1 MSLPASQQHALNAID
16 DGLQDGDPRLARMF
30 AVFTRLTRL
39 ESMPARETLPPRQR
53 WPRGRWPAC
62 PLGSQRSLAGRAGA
76 RLLVPV
82 LLAAALSL
90 LIMSILANPSASRR
104 GCSAAHSS
112 SAAFRLLS
120 PAACP
125 PAGPAGAAQV
135 AK

>member
-1 MSLPASQQHALNAID
+1 MSLPASQQHALDAID
-16 DGLQDGDPRLARMF
+16 DGLQHGDPRLARMF
-30 AVFTRLTRL
+30 AVFTRL
-39 ESMPARETLPPRQR
+39 ESMPTRETLPLRQ
-53 WPRGRWPAC
+53 WWTHGRWPAR
-62 PLGSQRSLAGRAGA
+62 PRGPQRSLAGRVAA

-104 GCSAAHSS
+104 GCSAAHSP

>member
-1 MSLPASQQHALNAID
+1 
-16 DGLQDGDPRLARMF
+16 
-30 AVFTRLTRL
+30 VFTRLTRL

-53 WPRGRWPAC
+53 WPRGWPDR
-62 PLGSQRSLAGRAGA
+62 PRGSQRSLAGRAGA

>member
-1 MSLPASQQHALNAID
+1 MSLPASQQHTLDAID
-16 DGLQDGDPRLARMF
+16 DGLQYGDPRLARMF

-53 WPRGRWPAC
+53 WPRGRWAAGQR
-62 PLGSQRSLAGRAGA
+62 GSQRSLAG

-90 LIMSILANPSASRR
+90 LIMSILANPSAGRR
-104 GCSAAHSS
+104 GCPAAHSA
-112 SAAFRLLS
+112 SAAFRLMS
-120 PAACP
+120 PAVCP

>member
-1 MSLPASQQHALNAID
+1 MTGCRMATPGWPGCSPCSPGSPGWRACPPGKRCRPASG
-16 DGLQDGDPRLARMF
+16 GLAAGGR
-30 AVFTRLTRL
+30 
-39 ESMPARETLPPRQR
+39 PAREGP
-53 WPRGRWPAC
+53 
-62 PLGSQRSLAGRAGA
+62 QRSLAGRAAA

-112 SAAFRLLS
+112 SAAFRLMS